1 MTRGRAPGA
10 PLRVVVVDDHPLFR
24 DGVRAALA
32 GRVGGPGDVEVVGEA
47 DTVASALSVVA
58 DLQPD
63 VVLMDLNLPD
73 GSGVDATRA
82 VLAAVPGTRVLV
94 MTMSTDD
101 DAVVAAMRAGARGF
115 VVKGAGRR
123 DLLESV
129 RTVADGGAVF
139 SPVVADRLA
148 GYFAGL
154 TAVPAREAFPQL
166 TDREREVLDLLAR
179 GLDNRRIARELVL
192 SDKTVRNHVSNVL
205 AKLEVAD
212 RAEAVLRARNAGL
225 GG

>member
-1 MTRGRAPGA
+1 MSAI
-10 PLRVVVVDDHPLFR
+10 RVVVVDDHPLFR
-24 DGVRAALA
+24 DGVRAALSGA
-32 GRVGGPGDVEVVGEA
+32 EDVDVVGEA
-47 DTVASALSVVA
+47 ADVAGALEVVA
-58 DLQPD
+58 DLRPH

-73 GSGVDATRA
+73 GSGVDATRRLTTA
-82 VLAAVPGTRVLV
+82 SPEVRVLV

-123 DLLESV
+123 DLVDSV
-129 RTVADGGAVF
+129 RTVAEGGAVF

-154 TAVPAREAFPQL
+154 TALPAREAFPQL
-166 TDREREVLDLLAR
+166 TDREREVLDLIAR

-225 GG
+225 GS

>member
-1 MTRGRAPGA
+1 MSVI
-10 PLRVVVVDDHPLFR
+10 RVVVVDDHPLFR
-24 DGVRAALA
+24 DGVRAALSGA
-32 GRVGGPGDVEVVGEA
+32 EDVDVVGEA
-47 DTVASALSVVA
+47 ADVAGALEVVA
-58 DLQPD
+58 ELRPA

-73 GSGVDATRA
+73 GSGVDATRRLTA
-82 VLAAVPGTRVLV
+82 VAPEVRVLV

-123 DLLESV
+123 DLVDSV
-129 RTVADGGAVF
+129 RTVAEGGAVF

-166 TDREREVLDLLAR
+166 TEREREVLDLVAR

-225 GG
+225 GR

>member
-1 MTRGRAPGA
+1 MSAI
-10 PLRVVVVDDHPLFR
+10 RVVVVDDHPLFR
-24 DGVRAALA
+24 DGVRAALSGA
-32 GRVGGPGDVEVVGEA
+32 EDVDVVGEA
-47 DTVASALSVVA
+47 ADVAGALEVVA
-58 DLQPD
+58 DLRPH

-73 GSGVDATRA
+73 GSGVDATRR
-82 VLAAVPGTRVLV
+82 LAAVSPEVRVLV

-123 DLLESV
+123 DLVDSV
-129 RTVADGGAVF
+129 RTVAEGGAVF

-154 TAVPAREAFPQL
+154 TALPAREAFPQL
-166 TDREREVLDLLAR
+166 TDREREVLDLIAR

-225 GG
+225 GS

>member
-1 MTRGRAPGA
+1 MTAI
-10 PLRVVVVDDHPLFR
+10 RVVVVDDHPLFR
-24 DGVRAALA
+24 DGVRAALS
-32 GRVGGPGDVEVVGEA
+32 GSEDVEVVGEA
-47 DTVASALSVVA
+47 ADVAGALEVV
-58 DLQPD
+58 LELRPD

-73 GSGVDATRA
+73 GSGVDATRR
-82 VLAAVPGTRVLV
+82 LTAASPEVRVLV

-123 DLLESV
+123 DLVDSV
-129 RTVADGGAVF
+129 RTVAEGGAVF

-205 AKLEVAD
+205 AKLEVDD

-225 GG
+225 GS

>member
-1 MTRGRAPGA
+1 MI
-10 PLRVVVVDDHPLFR
+10 RVLVVDDHPLFR

>member
-1 MTRGRAPGA
+1 
-10 PLRVVVVDDHPLFR
+10 
-24 DGVRAALA
+24 
-32 GRVGGPGDVEVVGEA
+32 
-47 DTVASALSVVA
+47 
-58 DLQPD
+58 
-63 VVLMDLNLPD
+63 MDLNLPD

-82 VLAAVPGTRVLV
+82 LAASVPGARVLV

-123 DLLESV
+123 DLVDAV
-129 RTVADGGAVF
+129 RTVAEGGAVF

-148 GYFAGL
+148 GYFSGL
-154 TAVPAREAFPQL
+154 AAVPAREVFPQL
-166 TDREREVLDLLAR
+166 TEREREVLDLLAR

>member
-1 MTRGRAPGA
+1 MSVI
-10 PLRVVVVDDHPLFR
+10 RVVVVDDHPLFR
-24 DGVRAALA
+24 DGVRAALSGA
-32 GRVGGPGDVEVVGEA
+32 EDVDVVGEA
-47 DTVASALSVVA
+47 ADVAGALEVVA
-58 DLQPD
+58 ELRPA

-73 GSGVDATRA
+73 GSGVDATRRLTA
-82 VLAAVPGTRVLV
+82 VAPEVRVLV

-123 DLLESV
+123 DLVDSV
-129 RTVADGGAVF
+129 RTVAEGGAVF

-166 TDREREVLDLLAR
+166 TDREREVLDLIAR

-205 AKLEVAD
+205 AKLEVDD

>member
-1 MTRGRAPGA
+1 
-10 PLRVVVVDDHPLFR
+10 
-24 DGVRAALA
+24 
-32 GRVGGPGDVEVVGEA
+32 
-47 DTVASALSVVA
+47 
-58 DLQPD
+58 
-63 VVLMDLNLPD
+63 MDLNLPD

-154 TAVPAREAFPQL
+154 AAVPAREVFPQL
-166 TDREREVLDLLAR
+166 TEREREVLDLVAR

-192 SDKTVRNHVSNVL
+192 SEKTVRNHVSNVL
-205 AKLEVAD
+205 AKLDASD